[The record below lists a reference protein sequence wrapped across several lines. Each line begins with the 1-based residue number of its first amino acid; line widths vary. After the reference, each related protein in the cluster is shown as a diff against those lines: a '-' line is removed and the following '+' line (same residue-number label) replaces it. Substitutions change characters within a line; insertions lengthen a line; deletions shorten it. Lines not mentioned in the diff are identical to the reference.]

1 MSLAASPIR
10 YPDVASRPLMTRR
23 GWWLVVLNFLIPGSP
38 QVLAGSRR
46 LGRFGLGAT
55 LVLWL
60 LLVAALVC
68 WFVWPTVVF
77 SAVSMAWSLWILAA
91 VLVFYAVLWVV
102 LTFDTLRIVRLVKTA
117 PSARGW
123 IAGLTTVL
131 MIALSGGAS
140 YGAYLAFT
148 ASGFLNSVFI
158 AGPTE
163 PPDENGRYNIL
174 LLGGDS
180 GPDREGM
187 RPDSMSVVSIDADTG
202 HAVMI
207 GLPRDLEDVPFPDDS
222 PLAQVYPEGYGAID
236 GCEVDVCMLN
246 SIYTEVELKSPEMYP
261 DAVARGSEPG
271 IEGMRDAAEG
281 VTGLDI
287 QYYVLIDMQGFEQL
301 INALGGVDINVETRI
316 PIGGDED
323 NDGVDGWIEPGQ
335 QHLDGYHALWYGRA
349 RYGVAGGD
357 YERMA
362 RQRVLQEAILH
373 QFTPGNV
380 LAKFQ
385 DVASAGADTV
395 KTDIPQSM
403 LGYFANLAMKT
414 KELPIGQVELVPD
427 NGVDPTDPD
436 FEYIRSLI
444 AQALVPPSPD
454 PSEQPAG

>member
-38 QVLAGSRR
+38 QVLAGNRR

-91 VLVFYAVLWVV
+91 ALVFYAVLWVV

-187 RPDSMSVVSIDADTG
+187 RPDSMSLVSIDADTG
-202 HAVMI
+202 QAVII

-236 GCEVDVCMLN
+236 GCEVDVCLLN
-246 SIYTEVELKSPEMYP
+246 SIYTEVELKSPDMYP
-261 DAVARGSEPG
+261 DAVSRGSEPG
-271 IEGMRDAAEG
+271 IEGMRDAVEG
-281 VTGLDI
+281 VTGLDV

-316 PIGGDED
+316 PVGGDED

-335 QHLDGYHALWYGRA
+335 QHLDGYSALWYGRA

-362 RQRVLQEAILH
+362 RQRVLQEAILR
-373 QFTPGNV
+373 QFTPSNV
-380 LAKFQ
+380 LTKFQ
-385 DVASAGADTV
+385 DVAAAGADTV
-395 KTDIPQSM
+395 KTDIPQAM

-414 KELPIGQVELVPD
+414 KELPIGQVALVPD

-444 AQALVPPSPD
+444 TQAIAPPSPD
-454 PSEQPAG
+454 PDEQPAG